1 MNGSLPITYCSF
13 LISLNSITRSRFIG
27 YNLSLLQ
34 HPFISAAK
42 LQIFMRCSSIKILK
56 SGLGKLSTIIH
67 SNSIFTLSLQTAFLI
82 GFILIVYIII
92 VLSVF

>member
-1 MNGSLPITYCSF
+1 MNSSLPITYCSF

-42 LQIFMRCSSIKILK
+42 LQNFYEMQQQQNIEIRI
-56 SGLGKLSTIIH
+56 GEIIYYY
-67 SNSIFTLSLQTAFLI
+67 S
-82 GFILIVYIII
+82 
-92 VLSVF
+92 